1 MNSKLVMA
9 DCLDIFSGIFLS
21 YLNVGD
27 VLEWIYM
34 GVLIASLVLSIFLKV
49 KSALEDKKITAE
61 EMKEIVDEAKKA
73 TDIIKDEKERIESQN
88 KTKEGQEDKQ

>member
-1 MNSKLVMA
+1 MNSKLVVA
-9 DCLDIFSGIFLS
+9 DCLDICSGIFLS
-21 YLNVGD
+21 RLNVGD

-73 TDIIKDEKERIESQN
+73 TDIIKDEKERIESQG
-88 KTKEGQEDKQ
+88 KTDKGQEDKQ